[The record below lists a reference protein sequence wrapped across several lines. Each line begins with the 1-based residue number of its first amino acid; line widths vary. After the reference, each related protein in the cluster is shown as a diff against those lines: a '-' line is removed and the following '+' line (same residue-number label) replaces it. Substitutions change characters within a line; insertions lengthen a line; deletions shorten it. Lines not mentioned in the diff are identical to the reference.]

1 MYFIQERLFFEIAF
15 LILTEHFKTT
25 YYHNLKYFTMMKPG
39 SFIHYTLRG
48 VCLCVCGG
56 GGGGG
61 IVNMD
66 QPRHIGHSDFVY
78 RNSWISNVDL
88 EIY

>member
-1 MYFIQERLFFEIAF
+1 MF
-15 LILTEHFKTT
+15 
-25 YYHNLKYFTMMKPG
+25 
-39 SFIHYTLRG
+39 
-48 VCLCVCGG
+48 VCVWGG
-56 GGGGG
+56 GGWGVGGGG